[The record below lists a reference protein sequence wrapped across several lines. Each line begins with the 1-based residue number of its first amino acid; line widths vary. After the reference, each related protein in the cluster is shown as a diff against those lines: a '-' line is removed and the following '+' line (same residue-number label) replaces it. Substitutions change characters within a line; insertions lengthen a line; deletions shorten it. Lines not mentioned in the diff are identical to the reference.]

1 MKTLKPTLVQYQTYY
16 KRTQPPTKDI
26 PTKKPTSIHNF
37 QTNITKHAHTL
48 HTHTLTKYTF
58 QTQITTN
65 YMTIY
70 IATQNRQTFKI
81 CKKKKTRAY
90 LSKLFRQA
98 LRCSE
103 LITEYV
109 HPIPST
115 QIAKVPPQ

>member
-1 MKTLKPTLVQYQTYY
+1 MRTGQNVKVAKPTGMPHRIP
-16 KRTQPPTKDI
+16 RTH
-26 PTKKPTSIHNF
+26 IHS
-37 QTNITKHAHTL
+37 TI
-48 HTHTLTKYTF
+48 THTLTKYTF

-81 CKKKKTRAY
+81 CKEKKTRAY